1 MSTRIPS
8 LIDGPHVD
16 APVKKEMPF
25 PTTDWTEWKFLK
37 SRHRRCGVGR
47 NDLGFYPGARLC
59 VVALG
64 ISVNGFVR
72 IARGR

>member
-8 LIDGPHVD
+8 LIDGPHID

-37 SRHRRCGVGR
+37 SRLGDAVLVGMILVSI
-47 NDLGFYPGARLC
+47 LGLAYTWLR
-59 VVALG
+59 
-64 ISVNGFVR
+64 
-72 IARGR
+72 